1 MTVRLLTLTDFP
13 SASAT
18 DLRGVRAVEAWRRTA
33 AIERTVA
40 LSGVG
45 PVHIALDRAGDS
57 AAPVEPHDAVFG
69 IERGD
74 RRGRLI
80 VDGWLALRLVS
91 AVVGRAPDLG
101 LRSLGRGERGV
112 LAALL
117 ATVSAEMVADVRI
130 TLGAAPRSASD
141 VVTAIL
147 KVTVLGSV
155 AFVRLDVPLSWVAD
169 PAGAPAFDG
178 AALPLSAS
186 LELCSTHLPAL
197 EWATIR
203 PGDAVVFDG
212 VPSPST
218 FDAWQTQLRLGAYL
232 ARTRIDVDGGIHLV
246 EGFQPVT
253 PSTSFSLEESSMPKP
268 TTPDVAPADVTS
280 VLAAAP
286 VEVVAEIGRV
296 VLRGDEVMGLT
307 RGHVLT
313 LGGARPTTVS
323 LRVGDTI
330 WARGELIDVDGELG
344 VRVVELFARGRD

>member
-1 MTVRLLTLTDFP
+1 MTVRPLTLTDFP
-13 SASAT
+13 TASAT
-18 DLRGVRAVEAWRRTA
+18 DLRAVRAVEAWRRTA
-33 AIERTVA
+33 AIERAVQ

-57 AAPVEPHDAVFG
+57 AAPVEPHDAIFG

-74 RRGRLI
+74 RWGRLV

-91 AVVGRAPDLG
+91 ALVGRPPDLS

-117 ATVSAEMVADVRI
+117 ATVVSEVAADVRL
-130 TLGAAPRSASD
+130 TLAAAPRLPAD
-141 VVTAIL
+141 IVTAIL
-147 KVTVLGSV
+147 KVTVLGAT
-155 AFVRLDVPLSWVAD
+155 AFARLDVPSSWLAD
-169 PAGAPAFDG
+169 AAGGPAFDG
-178 AALPLSAS
+178 AALPVSAS
-186 LELCSTHLPAL
+186 LELCSTRLPAL

-212 VPSPST
+212 VASPAT
-218 FDAWQTQLRLGAYL
+218 FDAWQTQLRVGAFV
-232 ARTRIDVDGGIHLV
+232 ARTRIDVDGAVHLV
-246 EGFQPVT
+246 ESFQPAT
-253 PSTSFSLEESSMPKP
+253 PSTSFPLEEPSMPKP
-268 TTPDVAPADVTS
+268 PPPNAAPADVTS

-313 LGGARPTTVS
+313 LGGARTTTVS
-323 LRVGDTI
+323 LRVRDTV

-344 VRVVELFARGRD
+344 VRVVELLGRA

>member
-1 MTVRLLTLTDFP
+1 MTVRSLTLTDFP
-13 SASAT
+13 TASAT

-69 IERGD
+69 IECGD
-74 RRGRLI
+74 RWGRLV
-80 VDGWLALRLVS
+80 VDGWLALHLVS
-91 AVVGRAPDLG
+91 AVLGRTPDLS

-117 ATVSAEMVADVRI
+117 ATVLSEVAAGIRL
-130 TLGAAPRSASD
+130 TLGTAPRLPAD
-141 VVTAIL
+141 IMTAVL
-147 KVTVLGSV
+147 KVTVLG
-155 AFVRLDVPLSWVAD
+155 AAGFVRLDVPISWVAD
-169 PAGAPAFDG
+169 PAGGPTFDG
-178 AALPLSAS
+178 AALPVSAS
-186 LELCSTHLPAL
+186 LELCSTLLPAL
-197 EWATIR
+197 DWATIR

-212 VPSPST
+212 VAALSR
-218 FDAWQTQLRLGAYL
+218 FDAWQAQLRLGAYL
-232 ARTRIDVDGGIHLV
+232 AKTRIDVDGGIHLV

-253 PSTSFSLEESSMPKP
+253 RNPSFFLKEPSMSKP

-313 LGGARPTTVS
+313 LGGARPTNVS
-323 LRVGDTI
+323 LRVGDKV

-344 VRVVELFARGRD
+344 VRVVELSASGRD